1 MSALLPA
8 ANAALPAHSRPQAR
22 LPPPAHESPALPRS
36 ITHRDP
42 RSGAASQTQG
52 LSDAQCWA
60 LRASGVP
67 RAPPRPRARTEL
79 RRRRSRATCPLI
91 ARPGFCST
99 ASWAWCRAPTT
110 RSSCRR
116 SSGEHGGASGLTT
129 RAPPSPACRS
139 ARRRERLASAR
150 HASSPCR
157 WALAELNVTLNAYQH
172 CFQEQ
177 KLLESHS
184 FTRCPKG
191 EAFEK
196 VGGGDAR
203 GCHHAALICTG
214 EGRGVALGK

>member
-1 MSALLPA
+1 MLGSARKRCAPGTTSPQGENRAPQKAFQSDLPA
-8 ANAALPAHSRPQAR
+8 DCQAW
-22 LPPPAHESPALPRS
+22 L
-36 ITHRDP
+36 
-42 RSGAASQTQG
+42 
-52 LSDAQCWA
+52 
-60 LRASGVP
+60 
-67 RAPPRPRARTEL
+67 
-79 RRRRSRATCPLI
+79 
-91 ARPGFCST
+91 CST